1 LLIGFASILIFGAV
15 ALFIIG
21 LGRQRQTDP
30 LSTRLQAMGAE
41 TSLDAMPWWLA
52 RRSQRGFITRFL
64 TRIAGFLP
72 SSSGEDSIRDGLIE
86 AGYRSP
92 GAVAVFLGSKLSLA
106 VLLPVIAAIV
116 MTALGRNPFGGT
128 RLMLLVASGVLGF
141 YLPTLWLWS
150 AGNKR
155 KLEIQ
160 HALPDSLDLMV
171 VCVEAGLGMA
181 AAIQR
186 VGQEMALA
194 SRALS
199 DELLLVNQEMQTGVS
214 RTDALRNLAERTGV
228 EDIYSLV
235 AMLIQTD
242 KLGTSVAQSLRSHA
256 ESMRTKRRQRA
267 EQLARKAS
275 IKLAFPLVFLIFPAL
290 LVVIL
295 GPAGIQLMKALG
307 AE

>member
-1 LLIGFASILIFGAV
+1 MMIPVLMSLLIFAAVSVAAYAVHLRATADKSPVAARLRELRASRGTAGVAYGNRPPLFLKLLAMIGGFMPASDSAD
-15 ALFIIG
+15 ALRSG
-21 LGRQRQTDP
+21 LVR
-30 LSTRLQAMGAE
+30 
-41 TSLDAMPWWLA
+41 
-52 RRSQRGFITRFL
+52 
-64 TRIAGFLP
+64 
-72 SSSGEDSIRDGLIE
+72 
-86 AGYRSP
+86 AGYRGHEAP
-92 GAVAVFLGSKLSLA
+92 LVFMGAKLLMAAAVPVMWSAVSYVTARPLGSAISYSVLLA
-106 VLLPVIAAIV
+106 VV
-116 MTALGRNPFGGT
+116 
-128 RLMLLVASGVLGF
+128 GF
-141 YLPTLWLWS
+141 YIPTWFIALRQ
-150 AGNKR
+150 KQR
-155 KLEIQ
+155 HDEIQ
-160 HALPDSLDLMV
+160 TALPDSLDLMV

-242 KLGTSVAQSLRSHA
+242 KLGTSIAQSLRSHA

-295 GPAGIQLMKALG
+295 GPAGIQLMKALV